1 MPSLYVLDVPE
12 FRPLVDAARRGE
24 GFDVVG
30 PAAGY
35 YRLSTQGQLRLYR
48 ADTGLPE
55 ALWFGAFTAGYDGQ
69 ELVID
74 KEQFWIGPWPVGIA
88 PKPDAG
94 GRADQAA

>member
-12 FRPLVDAARRGE
+12 FKPLVDVALRNGE
-24 GFDVVG
+24 LEVIG

-35 YRLSTQGQLRLYR
+35 FRVSTEGQLRIKR

-55 ALWFGAFTAGYDGQ
+55 ALWFGAFTAGYDGK

-74 KEQFWIGPWPVGIA
+74 KDQFWIGPWTDG
-88 PKPDAG
+88 
-94 GRADQAA
+94 AASPG

>member
-12 FRPLVDAARRGE
+12 FKPLIDVALRNGE
-24 GFDVVG
+24 FNVVG

-35 YRLSTQGQLRLYR
+35 YRVSTEGQLRIKR

-55 ALWFGAFTAGYDGQ
+55 ALWFGAFTAGYDGK

-74 KEQFWIGPWPVGIA
+74 KDQFWIGPWTDGSA
-88 PKPDAG
+88 S
-94 GRADQAA
+94 AA

>member
-24 GFDVVG
+24 GFTVVG

-35 YRLSTQGQLRLYR
+35 YRVTTEGQLRIAR

-74 KEQFWIGPWPVGIA
+74 KDQFWIGPWPTNGA
-88 PKPDAG
+88 A
-94 GRADQAA
+94 RAA